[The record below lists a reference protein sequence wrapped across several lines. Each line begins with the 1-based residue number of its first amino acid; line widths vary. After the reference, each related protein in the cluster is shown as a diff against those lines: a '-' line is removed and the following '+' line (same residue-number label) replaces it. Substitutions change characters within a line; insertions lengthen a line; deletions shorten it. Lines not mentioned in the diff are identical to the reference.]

1 MPHAAQRTLLLMAI
15 LSLSAACAAAAEPAQ
30 RLQRASGL
38 WKVTPAT
45 SPFSWEICVHRER
58 DRLIEDDLW
67 TDFEQEVHDRVAT
80 ARRRQLPLRVQLP
93 RRHAGGRLQGDLDKA
108 YTLRADTTLEL
119 NGKTQV
125 QRTELAGEF
134 LGACPVGLAPGAKK
148 MRGGMVMKSLYDN
161 R

>member
-1 MPHAAQRTLLLMAI
+1 MQRSASLLLMAI

-45 SPFSWEICVHRER
+45 SPFSWEICVDRER

-67 TDFEQEVHDRVAT
+67 TDFEQECTIASQQRDGDSYRFASSCPGAT
-80 ARRRQLPLRVQLP
+80 LEGAFK
-93 RRHAGGRLQGDLDKA
+93 GDLDKA
-108 YTLRADTTLEL
+108 YTLHADTTLEL

-134 LGACPVGLAPGAKK
+134 LGACPAGLAPGAKK